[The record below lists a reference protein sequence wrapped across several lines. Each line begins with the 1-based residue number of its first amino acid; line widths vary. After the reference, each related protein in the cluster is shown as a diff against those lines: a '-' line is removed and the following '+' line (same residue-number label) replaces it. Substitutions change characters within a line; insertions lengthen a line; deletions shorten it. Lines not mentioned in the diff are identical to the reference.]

1 MAGNRHLVDVLICL
15 DFLNIRVYVRS
26 KLLHRFMPSKTVNV
40 NVVGTD
46 FVAAR
51 VDYILIEDVSP
62 CDLVKSVLR
71 YRLGILVYNGDV
83 GVLCRAVGIARNRLE
98 KIVCYFHYSRAKR
111 FIISL

>member
-1 MAGNRHLVDVLICL
+1 
-15 DFLNIRVYVRS
+15 
-26 KLLHRFMPSKTVNV
+26 MPSKTVNV

-46 FVAAR
+46 FITAR
-51 VDYILIEDVSP
+51 IDYILIEGIGS
-62 CDLVKSVLR
+62 CYLIKTVLR

>member
-1 MAGNRHLVDVLICL
+1 
-15 DFLNIRVYVRS
+15 
-26 KLLHRFMPSKTVNV
+26 MPSKAVNV

-51 VDYILIEDVSP
+51 VDYILIKDVCP

-71 YRLGILVYNGDV
+71 YRLGILVYNGDI

-98 KIVCYFHYSRAKR
+98 RLFA
-111 FIISL
+111 ISTIPVQNVS